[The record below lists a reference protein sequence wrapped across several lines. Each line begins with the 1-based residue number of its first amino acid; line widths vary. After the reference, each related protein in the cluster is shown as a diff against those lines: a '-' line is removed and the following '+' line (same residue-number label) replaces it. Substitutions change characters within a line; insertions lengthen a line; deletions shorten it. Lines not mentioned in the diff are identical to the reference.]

1 MLMFL
6 VIYIDIA
13 FFDFFGV
20 LKILEINFDGF
31 CLFIYLWVF
40 EAKSFFLLSHFFSFG
55 GCNE

>member
-6 VIYIDIA
+6 VVYIDIA

-31 CLFIYLWVF
+31 CLFIYGFLKLKASF
-40 EAKSFFLLSHFFSFG
+40 CFLTFFLWG

>member
-13 FFDFFGV
+13 LFFFYFFGV

-55 GCNE
+55 GL

>member
-6 VIYIDIA
+6 VVYIDIA

-55 GCNE
+55 GL